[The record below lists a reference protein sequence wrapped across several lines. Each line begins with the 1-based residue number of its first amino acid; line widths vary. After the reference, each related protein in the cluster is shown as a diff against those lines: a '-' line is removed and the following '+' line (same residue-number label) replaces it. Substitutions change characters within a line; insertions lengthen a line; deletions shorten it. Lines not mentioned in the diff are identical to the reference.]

1 MRMIEREYK
10 QKTVPAVSERQ
21 RNAVIAREQR
31 RLREQKEK
39 IGAPAPNGIS
49 AQQFRGM
56 RRAERLRAQ
65 PFSEQGQ

>member
-31 RLREQKEK
+31 RLREQKKK

-49 AQQFRGM
+49 AQQFRDM